1 MTERPEFQRQKL
13 IEDIKTK
20 QSNTVWPDALRNSR
34 GVDEFLWRGSP
45 NAPLVQRI
53 GAWVFGI
60 TLLIFGIVFLDVA
73 HRMHSPFDLV
83 PSLAFFPLGTRV
95 CLNGFRRSESEKRQD
110 D

>member
-1 MTERPEFQRQKL
+1 
-13 IEDIKTK
+13 
-20 QSNTVWPDALRNSR
+20 
-34 GVDEFLWRGSP
+34 
-45 NAPLVQRI
+45 
-53 GAWVFGI
+53 
-60 TLLIFGIVFLDVA
+60 LIFGIVFLDVA